1 MANLHRCID
10 CAYWQ
15 PALTYFG
22 EPTGQGGCQFSAAR
36 NRKGDKLREC
46 KHFQPIELSTTVDD
60 SIFTGA
66 IDVWGEE
73 AQLDVAIEECAELIK
88 AICKRKRGDAWAE
101 LKVLEEAADV
111 AIMIEQ
117 LAYMYGKGEYNR
129 FYREKLA
136 KLRRHINNSQ
146 EAKI

>member
-1 MANLHRCID
+1 MD
-10 CAYWQ
+10 SSP
-15 PALTYFG
+15 PAG
-22 EPTGQGGCQFSAAR
+22 
-36 NRKGDKLREC
+36 NRKGDKLRQC
-46 KHFQPIELSTTVDD
+46 QHFQPIKSSTTVDD
-60 SIFTGA
+60 SIFTDA

-117 LAYMYGKGEYNR
+117 LAHMYGEGEYQR
-129 FYREKLA
+129 FRDEKLERL
-136 KLRRHINNSQ
+136 KQHIANQGGKNGKQ
-146 EAKI
+146 